1 MLFRFSDL
9 AKACPLTDL
18 RTALFD
24 HPEDTIGCL
33 TAAAMIVTA
42 VNGGVNPRLRVRIL
56 DFEPTVA
63 FKDIKANLVGK
74 LVCVTGTI
82 IRVGAIR
89 SMVMK
94 MNFECEQCGTVMQMV
109 RVSPV
114 FHL

>member
-1 MLFRFSDL
+1 ME
-9 AKACPLTDL
+9 ACPLTDL

-42 VNGGVNPRLRVRIL
+42 TNGVVNSRLRVRIL
-56 DFEPTVA
+56 DFEPLVS

-74 LVCVTGTI
+74 LICVTGTI

-89 SMVMK
+89 SLVMK
-94 MNFECEQCGTVMQMV
+94 MNFECEQCGTIIQMV
-109 RVSPV
+109 LLCVTSKQ
-114 FHL
+114 